1 MTCYIRNHF
10 ENIENEV
17 KRSLKITEIAM
28 EKELAVIEV
37 IPLEIYPKQ
46 IYFFYVFQNFIFQYF
61 LEHIK

>member
-46 IYFFYVFQNFIFQYF
+46 IYFFYVFQNVIFQYF